1 MQYKLIGKNDYLIN
15 PIQVILNNR
24 GVQNIEE
31 FLNVNEDNTYH
42 YSKLKNINIAVEC
55 LLKHLNNK
63 NIIFIQ
69 IDSDFDG
76 FSSASLLYNYI
87 KLIYPESNIIWEV
100 PEGKEHGIDI
110 DKINDDVS
118 LVIIP
123 DAGTNDLKEHKILKD
138 KGIDCIILDHHKVD
152 KKHSIDAIIVNNQIG
167 DYPNKQLSGVGVV
180 YKFCQALD
188 DELNVKY
195 ADRFLDLLACGNIA
209 DVMDLKS
216 LETRYYVLKGLKNI
230 SNPFL
235 QALFEKQS
243 YSTKGIINIINCAF
257 YIAPLVNA
265 CVRFGT
271 QEEKENM
278 FKAFIGSN
286 ETMPYK
292 KRGSKEEIQ
301 QPITE
306 AMARIC
312 TNVKARQNRERDKN
326 LIVLEERIQEKKLLE
341 NKILIIDVTNILEK
355 TLTGLVAGQLAEKY
369 KRPVILLR
377 YNEKKKHYGGSA
389 RGYDKGVIK
398 DVRQFL
404 LDSNKF
410 LYALGHS
417 NACGIGITFN
427 NIIEVNNIFNEQLKE
442 VVFEDI
448 YNVDFVIPTS
458 SINKDFILDINKY
471 SDIWGG
477 GIDEPLITFT
487 GMIIIAD
494 DVSIIGEKQNTI
506 KFTYRDIE
514 FIKFNCNEE
523 QISKIKNTAKTVI
536 VDVVGRC
543 KANEYKGNISAQ
555 VMISDFNVKQT
566 KKFVF

>member
-1 MQYKLIGKNDYLIN
+1 
-15 PIQVILNNR
+15 
-24 GVQNIEE
+24 
-31 FLNVNEDNTYH
+31 
-42 YSKLKNINIAVEC
+42 
-55 LLKHLNNK
+55 
-63 NIIFIQ
+63 
-69 IDSDFDG
+69 
-76 FSSASLLYNYI
+76 LYNYI